1 MSAPA
6 TRARDL
12 VADAIRDALA
22 RRAVIRSAFE
32 DYLEARLAAA
42 EADCRSAG
50 LLNARGRAAGIDP
63 RSLFYG
69 PAVRV
74 AAYASPELRDWFAQN
89 GRLTYA
95 EFETAHRE
103 DL

>member
-1 MSAPA
+1 MWAA
-6 TRARDL
+6 GIRAL
-12 VADAIRDALA
+12 AA
-22 RRAVIRSAFE
+22 RRAALRAEF
-32 DYLEARLAAA
+32 DLYLDAALDDA
-42 EADCRSAG
+42 ERDCRSAG

-74 AAYASPELRDWFAQN
+74 RAYASVELIEWFARA

-95 EFETAHRE
+95 EFERMMCDT
-103 DL
+103 DGGSW